1 MKTLTDQLATYA
13 AYHRDR
19 RNIALHF
26 VGIPLIV
33 LAVEILL
40 SHPAFAIGPIPTT
53 PAMIVSAIVALY
65 YLRLDLRLG
74 LTMAALLALG
84 AWFGAV
90 VATQTRDIWL
100 GTGITLFVIGW
111 AIQFVGH
118 IYEGR
123 KPAFLDDVI
132 GLIVGPLFVIAEA
145 AFLLGLRPD
154 LREALSAD
162 DQSRSPTM
170 K

>member
-1 MKTLTDQLATYA
+1 MKSLTDQLANYA

-40 SHPAFAIGPIPTT
+40 SRAGIAIGPIRATA
-53 PAMIVSAIVALY
+53 AMIVSAIVALY
-65 YLRLDLRLG
+65 YLRLDPRLG
-74 LTMAALLALG
+74 LLMALLLALG
-84 AWFGAV
+84 AWFG
-90 VATQTRDIWL
+90 VAMAAQANPVWL
-100 GTGITLFVIGW
+100 GTGIGLFVIGW

-118 IYEGR
+118 ICEGR

-132 GLIVGPLFVIAEA
+132 GLAIGPLFVVAEA
-145 AFLLGLRPD
+145 LFLLGLRPD
-154 LREALSAD
+154 LKDALAARAD
-162 DQSRSPTM
+162 RRP
-170 K
+170 